1 MIQDGVPCP
10 KQSPWPKYV
19 GWVTTLPMLPMT
31 ALGIYI
37 LARTDTP
44 KLILW
49 LIVLGIFAFPLRYF
63 VCARCPYY
71 GQHCSTTM
79 GKFVPLLFR
88 KQEGKPM
95 KTGLWLDV
103 LSFTVLFLLPVP
115 EAYELG
121 GAVLAAVWVG
131 ALLLFFLLLSFL
143 ACAVCPLTFCPIG
156 RGGKAFWRMLGKKTT
171 SSA

>member
-1 MIQDGVPCP
+1 
-10 KQSPWPKYV
+10 
-19 GWVTTLPMLPMT
+19 
-31 ALGIYI
+31 
-37 LARTDTP
+37 
-44 KLILW
+44 
-49 LIVLGIFAFPLRYF
+49 
-63 VCARCPYY
+63 
-71 GQHCSTTM
+71 
-79 GKFVPLLFR
+79 
-88 KQEGKPM
+88 M

-121 GAVLAAVWVG
+121 GAVLTAVWVG